1 MPRAQRLTKFT
12 TVLRPAAQALGAAA
26 LALGLAG
33 AAAVPAQAL
42 DTIRYGLSWVPQG
55 EHCGVYQARETGIY
69 KEYGIDIEIVP
80 GGPGKNVSLLV
91 AGGKLDFGMGDSFTT
106 MNMVKSDIDGA
117 TIAAMSHKNPQTLV
131 AHPGQGIGKLED
143 LKGKPVM
150 VANFSR
156 NTFWQFL
163 RAKYGFD
170 DSQLRA
176 YSYNAAPF
184 LADKSAVQQGY
195 ITEDAFF
202 LGKELGATPV
212 SFLLADYGYS
222 SYATTIFGMRA
233 FFGKNKDLTQ
243 RFVDATIKGF
253 DACMHGDPAPAM
265 KAIMADNPE
274 HSAEL
279 FEFKLAQMKKYEM
292 VTGGAAATSG
302 IGAMTDAR
310 WKEFYDTMSS
320 VGIYPAG
327 MDYTKAFDTSFVNK
341 KVGM

>member
-1 MPRAQRLTKFT
+1 MQTFRTAAGVAGLCVFLSAMAAGT
-12 TVLRPAAQALGAAA
+12 PAS
-26 LALGLAG
+26 
-33 AAAVPAQAL
+33 AL
-42 DTIRYGLSWVPQG
+42 DKIRYGLSWVPQG

-69 KEYGIDIEIVP
+69 EAAGLEVEIVP

-106 MNMVKSDIDGA
+106 MNMVKGDIDGA
-117 TIAAMSHKNPQTLV
+117 TIAAMFQKNPQTLV
-131 AHPGQGIGKLED
+131 AHPGRGIEKLED
-143 LKGKPVM
+143 LKGKSIM

-163 RAKYGFD
+163 RAKYGFE
-170 DSQLRA
+170 DSQLKA
-176 YSYNAAPF
+176 YTYNSAPF

-195 ITEDAFF
+195 VTEDAFF
-202 LGKELGATPV
+202 LGKELGAEPKI
-212 SFLLADYGYS
+212 FLLADYGYS
-222 SYATTIFGMRA
+222 AYATTIFGMRPY
-233 FFGKNKDLTQ
+233 FEENRDLAQ

-253 DACMHGDPAPAM
+253 DSCMNGDATPAK

-279 FEFKLAQMKKYEM
+279 FDFKLAQMKAYGL
-292 VTGGAAATSG
+292 VTGGDAATLG

-310 WKEFYDTMSS
+310 WKEFFETMSS
-320 VGIYPAG
+320 VGIYPAD
-327 MDYTKAFDTSFVNK
+327 MDYTKAFDLSFVNK

>member
-1 MPRAQRLTKFT
+1 MSRT
-12 TVLRPAAQALGAAA
+12 RPAPGLKSLGALAALVGVCAIAATPAAA
-26 LALGLAG
+26 L
-33 AAAVPAQAL
+33 
-42 DTIRYGLSWVPQG
+42 DKIRYGLSWVPQG

-69 KEYGIDIEIVP
+69 KEYGLDVEIVA

-106 MNMVKSDIDGA
+106 MNMVKGDIDGE
-117 TIAAMSHKNPQTLV
+117 TIAAMFQKNPQTLV
-131 AHPGQGIGKLED
+131 AHPDQRIEKLED
-143 LKGKPVM
+143 LKGRPIM

-176 YSYNAAPF
+176 YTYNAGPF
-184 LADKSAVQQGY
+184 LADPKAVQQGY
-195 ITEDAFF
+195 VTEDAFF
-202 LGKELGATPV
+202 LGKELGADPKI
-212 SFLLADYGYS
+212 FLLADYGYS
-222 SYATTIFGMRA
+222 AYATSIFGMRPFIEA
-233 FFGKNKDLTQ
+233 HRDLTQ

-253 DACMHGDPAPAM
+253 ESCMHGDPTPAM

-279 FEFKLAQMKKYEM
+279 FDFKLAQMKKYGL
-292 VTGGAAATSG
+292 VTGGDAAKLG

-310 WKEFYDTMSS
+310 WKAFFDTMSS
-320 VGIYPAG
+320 VGIYPSDMPYQKG
-327 MDYTKAFDTSFVNK
+327 YDLSFVNK